1 MKKKIII
8 YSIVIAGLLVLA
20 YFLFI
25 KDDNQAPQFTFAEIK
40 KGDISNTIT
49 STGTLDALKTVDVGT
64 QVSGKI
70 DKIFV
75 DYNSNVKKGEL
86 LAILD
91 TTNLSLAVS
100 DAESNLLKTQA
111 QYEQA
116 KAQNDQNKIL
126 YKKGFM
132 AELDYITSKTN
143 LETALSNLQSA
154 KTALE
159 RAKTNLT
166 YAYIYSPINGKVI
179 NKNVEEGQTVAASFS
194 SPTLFEIAENLSNMQ
209 ILASVDESDIGQIKV
224 GQEAKFTV
232 QAYPNKEFTGKVV
245 QIRLNSQ
252 VVQNVVNYTVVINA
266 DNKNNFL
273 LPGMTAT
280 IDFYVEQKYNVLLIP
295 NSALRFQPTTDMLA
309 EYQKERTNSGDNSKA
324 NISDSMRSRFRRT
337 GNGNFGQNFGSGQNS
352 FSANRGFGRVWYFDN
367 SGKLKMAMAVLGL
380 NDGKNTE
387 IVRSRNMKDGMKV
400 ITGIQNST
408 ETNNNNIQGRNFPR
422 GFGRF

>member
-116 KAQNDQNKIL
+116 KAQNDQNIIL